1 MSIGLFIDG
10 QYLYQVVGRRKID
23 FIKLREMVERELND
37 IIDEGYYFSADD
49 DPPLAE
55 KFHNALSYP
64 PPSGP
69 GLRVKVYWLQRKK
82 LFWPDGTPVIHP
94 TERFQYESI
103 TQKAVDV
110 GLMYHL
116 TRAFHKRQF
125 TRLALISGDGDFH
138 EPVQNLVENE
148 NVELYLVGSMN
159 SMWGELRPYA
169 RRILEIDRE
178 PLISELLYR
187 PAGYG
192 SAASH
197 SSAASNSNAAAS
209 STAATTTGQ

>member
-1 MSIGLFIDG
+1 MAIGLFIDG

-23 FIKLREMVERELND
+23 FIKLRELVERELND
-37 IIDEGYYFSADD
+37 VIDEGYYFSADD
-49 DPPLAE
+49 SPPMAE

-82 LFWPDGTPVIHP
+82 LYWPDGQPVMHP
-94 TERFQYESI
+94 DNKTLQYEMI

-125 TRLALISGDGDFH
+125 SKLALISGDGDFH
-138 EPVQNLVENE
+138 EPIQNLVENE
-148 NVELYLVGSMN
+148 NVELYLLGSMN
-159 SMWGELRPYA
+159 SMSGELRPYA
-169 RRILEIDRE
+169 RRIIEIDKE
-178 PLISELLYR
+178 PHASDLQYKPYI
-187 PAGYG
+187 
-192 SAASH
+192 AAP
-197 SSAASNSNAAAS
+197 NVNLVEQPAAA
-209 STAATTTGQ
+209 AAADEQS